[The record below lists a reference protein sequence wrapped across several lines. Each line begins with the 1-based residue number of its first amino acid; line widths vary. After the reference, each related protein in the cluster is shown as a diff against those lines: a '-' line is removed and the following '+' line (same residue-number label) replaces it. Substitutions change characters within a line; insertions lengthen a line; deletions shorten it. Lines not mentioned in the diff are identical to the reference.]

1 MHIFAP
7 CPRGLEELLV
17 AEFNTFGLTQVE
29 QVGGGVRAR
38 ATRESLY
45 RANLHSRFAS
55 RILVRLAVGAYQKED
70 DLYQMARKIAW
81 HEWFD
86 VSQSFKVATTAVKS
100 PLKSLDFVTLRI
112 KDAVCDRFRA
122 DRGSRPN
129 VSTDH
134 PDQRIQL
141 FLSETTATLY
151 IDSSGDPLWQR
162 GYRGAA
168 GQAPLKENLAAGLV
182 ALAGWNDI
190 DDNGN
195 LKYDTFLDPMCGSGT
210 LVIEA
215 AWMRAN
221 RAPGLNRR
229 FACERWAD
237 ADRAL
242 WTKLR
247 TEARAAV
254 RPLPHQTL
262 FASDAHPGA
271 IAATRRHLEQVG
283 LLADV
288 TLEQGNFVGRG
299 APATSGLLVS
309 NPPYGVRL
317 SEQEALQAEYPEW
330 GRTLKQQF
338 TGWTAALFTAD
349 LELTKG
355 LGLKPR
361 RRFPLK
367 NGALECR
374 LFVIDLVSGFH
385 RRQKPDALLNGSRA
399 D

>member
-7 CPRGLEELLV
+7 CPRGLEALLV
-17 AEFNTFGLTQVE
+17 SELTGFGMTQVE

-38 ATRESLY
+38 ATQESLY
-45 RANLHSRFAS
+45 RSNLHSRFAS
-55 RILVRLAVGAYQKED
+55 RILVRLAVGAYQKEE

-81 HEWFD
+81 HQWFD
-86 VSQSFKVATTAVKS
+86 VSQSFKVGTTAVKS
-100 PLKSLDFVTLRI
+100 PLRSLDFATLRV
-112 KDAVCDRFRA
+112 KDAICDRFRA

-129 VSTDH
+129 VNTEH

-141 FLSETTATLY
+141 FLTETSATLY

-168 GQAPLKENLAAGLV
+168 GQAPLKENLAAGLL
-182 ALAGWNDI
+182 ALAGWNDH
-190 DDNGN
+190 DEDGK

-210 LVIEA
+210 IVIEA
-215 AWMRAN
+215 AWMRSN

-237 ADRAL
+237 ADRGL
-242 WTKLR
+242 WNQLR
-247 TEARAAV
+247 ANARAQIQT
-254 RPLPHQTL
+254 LPAQTL

-271 IAATRRHLEQVG
+271 IAATRRHLQDTG
-283 LLADV
+283 LAADV
-288 TLEQGNFVGRG
+288 TLEQSDFVGRG
-299 APATSGLLVS
+299 APAISGLLVC

-317 SEQEALQAEYPEW
+317 SEQETLQAEYPEW

-349 LELTKG
+349 LELSKG

-374 LFVIDLVSGFH
+374 LFLIDLVAGFH
-385 RRQKPDALLNGSRA
+385 RRQKPTGS
-399 D
+399 

>member
-7 CPRGLEELLV
+7 CPRGLEELL
-17 AEFNTFGLTQVE
+17 ASELTRFGMTQVE

-38 ATRESLY
+38 ATQESLY
-45 RANLHSRFAS
+45 RSNLQSRFAS
-55 RILVRLAVGAYQKED
+55 RILVRLAVGAYQKEE

-81 HEWFD
+81 HQWFD
-86 VSQSFKVATTAVKS
+86 VSQSFKVGTTAVKS
-100 PLKSLDFVTLRI
+100 PLRSLDFATLRV
-112 KDAVCDRFRA
+112 KDAICDRFRA

-129 VSTDH
+129 VNTEH

-141 FLSETTATLY
+141 FLTETSATLY

-182 ALAGWNDI
+182 ALAGWNDR
-190 DDNGN
+190 DENGK
-195 LKYDTFLDPMCGSGT
+195 LKYENFLDPMCGSGT
-210 LVIEA
+210 IVIEA

-237 ADRAL
+237 ADRGL

-247 TEARAAV
+247 ADARAQIQA
-254 RPLPHQTL
+254 LPAQTL

-271 IAATRRHLEQVG
+271 IAATRRHLEETG

-288 TLEQGNFVGRG
+288 MLEQGDFVGRG
-299 APATSGLLVS
+299 APATSGLLVC

-317 SEQEALQAEYPEW
+317 SEQETLQAEYPEW

-374 LFVIDLVSGFH
+374 LFVIDLVAGFH
-385 RRQKPDALLNGSRA
+385 RRQKPMDS
-399 D
+399 

>member
-17 AEFNTFGLTQVE
+17 DEFKQCGLTQVE

-38 ATRESLY
+38 ATQESLY
-45 RANLHSRFAS
+45 RANLHSRYAS
-55 RILVRLAVGAYQKED
+55 RILVRLAVGAYQKEE

-81 HEWFD
+81 HQWFD
-86 VSQSFKVATTAVKS
+86 VSQSFKVSTTAVKS
-100 PLKSLDFVTLRI
+100 PLRSLDFATLRI

-122 DRGSRPN
+122 DRGGRPN
-129 VSTDH
+129 VNTDQ

-141 FLSETTATLY
+141 FLTETSATLY
-151 IDSSGDPLWQR
+151 IDSSGNPLWQR

-168 GQAPLKENLAAGLV
+168 GAAPLKENLAAGLL
-182 ALAGWNDI
+182 ALAGWNNTDEAGKPVYE
-190 DDNGN
+190 N
-195 LKYDTFLDPMCGSGT
+195 FLDPMCGSGT
-210 LVIEA
+210 IVIEA

-221 RAPGLNRR
+221 MAPGLNRR
-229 FACERWAD
+229 FSCERWQD
-237 ADRAL
+237 ADRSL

-247 TEARAAV
+247 AEARAAI
-254 RPLPHQTL
+254 RPLPPQTI
-262 FASDAHPGA
+262 FASDMHPGA

-283 LLADV
+283 LSDVV
-288 TLEQGNFVGRG
+288 TLDQADFIGRG
-299 APATSGLLVS
+299 APATTGLLVS

-317 SEQEALQAEYPEW
+317 SEQEELQAEYPEW

-338 TGWTAALFTAD
+338 SGWTAALFTAD

-385 RRQKPDALLNGSRA
+385 RKQKPENTTNDLT
-399 D
+399 

>member
-7 CPRGLEELLV
+7 CPRGLEELLT
-17 AEFNTFGLTQVE
+17 AEFNQFGLSQVE

-100 PLKSLDFVTLRI
+100 PLKSLDFATLRI

-190 DDNGN
+190 DENGN
-195 LKYDTFLDPMCGSGT
+195 LKYGTFLDPMCGSGT

-237 ADRAL
+237 ADRTL

-247 TEARAAV
+247 TEARTAV

-262 FASDAHPGA
+262 FASDVHPGA

-283 LLADV
+283 LLTDV

-299 APATSGLLVS
+299 APATRGLLVS

-338 TGWTAALFTAD
+338 SGWTAALFTAD
-349 LELTKG
+349 LELPKG

-374 LFVIDLVSGFH
+374 LFVIDLVAGFH
-385 RRQKPDALLNGSRA
+385 RRQKPTDA
-399 D
+399 

>member
-17 AEFNTFGLTQVE
+17 SEFTRFGMTQVE

-38 ATRESLY
+38 TTQESLY

-81 HEWFD
+81 HQWFD
-86 VSQSFKVATTAVKS
+86 VSQSFKVGTTAVKS
-100 PLKSLDFVTLRI
+100 PLRSLDFATLRV
-112 KDAVCDRFRA
+112 KDAICDRFRA

-129 VSTDH
+129 VNTEH

-141 FLSETTATLY
+141 FLTETSATLY

-182 ALAGWNDI
+182 ALAGWNDR
-190 DDNGN
+190 DENGK
-195 LKYDTFLDPMCGSGT
+195 LKYDTFLDPMCGSGSI
-210 LVIEA
+210 VIEA

-237 ADRAL
+237 ADRGL
-242 WTKLR
+242 WTQLR
-247 TEARAAV
+247 ADARAQIQT
-254 RPLPHQTL
+254 LPAQTL

-271 IAATRRHLEQVG
+271 IAATRRHLEETG

-288 TLEQGNFVGRG
+288 TLEQGDFVGRG
-299 APATSGLLVS
+299 APATSGLLVC

-317 SEQEALQAEYPEW
+317 SEQETLQVEYPEW

-374 LFVIDLVSGFH
+374 LFVIDLVAGFH
-385 RRQKPDALLNGSRA
+385 RRQKPTDA
-399 D
+399 